1 VSANPEDIVRL
12 VTAPNPPEAHIWQ
25 QALREQ
31 GIESQVVGDYLDAGV
46 GDIPGVNVEL
56 WVHADDVARA
66 KEVLKRSRMSRPD
79 EETVD

>member
-1 VSANPEDIVRL
+1 MSANPEAIVRL

-25 QALREQ
+25 QALREE

-56 WVHADDVARA
+56 WVHRDDVPRA
-66 KEVLKRSRMSRPD
+66 TEVLKRSRMSRPD